1 MFKENS
7 RMEYD
12 SFVRGMEKVKRC
24 TEKGIEY
31 WMGRDVMPLLA
42 YTDWRNFCG
51 VIEKAKVACATG
63 GLTPANHFVG
73 TNEMVEIGSGAQ
85 RERGDYFL
93 TRHACYLIAMNADS
107 SKSEVGFAM
116 TYFAAQ
122 TRRQEL
128 QEKLLSDDE
137 KRLQLR
143 LRVMENNRRLAGAAK
158 KAGVTRYPIFQD
170 AGYRGMYG
178 GMGVADVKAQKGIP
192 PSEDLLDNISRL
204 ELSAH
209 DFRATLTEHRLNRE
223 GVSNEQ
229 RAIETHRSVG
239 EQVRGVMLRDDGV
252 APESLRPEPSIKRLV
267 QKHRRALK
275 KGKSS

>member
-1 MFKENS
+1 
-7 RMEYD
+7 
-12 SFVRGMEKVKRC
+12 VR
-24 TEKGIEY
+24 
-31 WMGRDVMPLLA
+31 
-42 YTDWRNFCG
+42 DWWTNASPTILF
-51 VIEKAKVACATG
+51 
-63 GLTPANHFVG
+63 G

-158 KAGVTRYPIFQD
+158 KAGGH
-170 AGYRGMYG
+170 AGTQSFKMRGIG
-178 GMGVADVKAQKGIP
+178 ECTAEWVWPTSRPKREFP

-239 EQVRGVMLRDDGV
+239 EQVRGRD
-252 APESLRPEPSIKRLV
+252 APR
-267 QKHRRALK
+267 
-275 KGKSS
+275 